1 MNHHDYDHHHHHCC
15 RRHHHQNYQETPFSN
30 DSYPLALTYINWETD
45 AIVGI
50 ELIRNVSMALGDTII
65 ITIIITTIIIIINWE
80 TDVIVN
86 IELITD
92 QECQHV
98 FRLHKATIL

>member
-50 ELIRNVSMALGDTII
+50 ELIRNVSMALGD
-65 ITIIITTIIIIINWE
+65 INLQW
-80 TDVIVN
+80 TQFQI
-86 IELITD
+86 LILFLK
-92 QECQHV
+92 V
-98 FRLHKATIL
+98 